1 MTNFTPSYERLVKE
15 APIGIF
21 QVVIDPAELGDQAT
35 GDGNSDVEPEEFYVN
50 EALADLLGFES
61 AEQLRSESAA
71 VEYAD
76 PEDEVRV
83 LDQVLDHGNI
93 EGFETAFVTRE
104 GKTIDVLLSG
114 TFEDG
119 EFTGFLSDI
128 TDRKRLERKTADQAE
143 AILELS
149 TPIVQ
154 IWEGITLATVVGTL
168 DTNRAQ
174 QLTEE
179 LLTGITENDSDVA
192 LVDITGV
199 PNVDTAT
206 ARHLIDTVQAVS
218 LLGSEVIITG
228 INPEIAQ
235 TLVQLG
241 ITMDDIR
248 TKSSL
253 SEGLKLG
260 LSLTHDEIAVSAVTE

>member
-1 MTNFTPSYERLVKE
+1 MTPLTPSYERLVEE

-21 QVVIDPAELGDQAT
+21 QVAVDADQLDDPSRDD
-35 GDGNSDVEPEEFYVN
+35 DGPDPEELYVN
-50 EALADLLGFES
+50 DALAEILGFDS
-61 AEQLRSESAA
+61 AEQLSGEAGA
-71 VEYAD
+71 VEIAD
-76 PEDEVRV
+76 SNDETRMRE
-83 LDQVLDHGNI
+83 QFAETGSI
-93 EGFETAFVTRE
+93 EAFETAYVTKSGGTVE
-104 GKTIDVLLSG
+104 VLVSG

-119 EFTGFLSDI
+119 EFTGYLIDI
-128 TDRKRLERKTADQAE
+128 TDRKELERKAAEQAE

-179 LLTGITENDSDVA
+179 LLTELTENESDVA
-192 LVDITGV
+192 LLDITGV

-206 ARHLIDTVQAVS
+206 AQYLIDTVKAVS

-241 ITMDDIR
+241 ITMEDIR

-253 SEGLKLG
+253 SEGLELG
-260 LSLTHDEIAVSAVTE
+260 LHLINDGAVRVGESA